1 MTGLFPDSSAS
12 AIDMLHLEGQAM
24 RRGYC
29 LIAGVDEAGR
39 GPLAGPVVA
48 AAVILPAGLMLPGV
62 NDSKQLTEEKRDA
75 LFDVIH
81 REALTVGVGIGDHAL
96 VDSINILQA
105 TLSAMRDAVHALS
118 VTPDFILID
127 GISSIPVNIPQRTVK
142 KGDSLSLSI
151 AAASIIAKVTRD
163 RMMLEYDLL
172 YPGYGFASHK
182 GYGAASHLAA
192 IAKLGPC
199 PIHRKSFGGVKE
211 HVPADPGRKASEP
224 STGLFS
230 F

>member
-1 MTGLFPDSSAS
+1 MTGLFPDSPAS
-12 AIDMLHLEGQAM
+12 AIDMLLLEGQAM
-24 RRGYC
+24 RRGYQR
-29 LIAGVDEAGR
+29 IAGVDEAGR

-48 AAVILPAGLMLPGV
+48 AAVILPSGLMLPGV
-62 NDSKQLTEEKRDA
+62 NDSKQLSEEKRDA

-81 REALTVGVGIGDHAL
+81 REALAVGVGVGDHAL

-105 TLSAMRDAVHALS
+105 TLSAMRDAVRSLS
-118 VTPDFILID
+118 ITPDFILID
-127 GISSIPVNIPQRTVK
+127 GISSIPMNIAQRTVK

-163 RMMLEYDLL
+163 RMMAEYDAK

-192 IAKLGPC
+192 IAALGPC
-199 PIHRKSFGGVKE
+199 PIHRKSFSGVKE
-211 HVPADPGRKASEP
+211 HLPADPDSNPSEP

>member
-1 MTGLFPDSSAS
+1 MTGLFPDNPGS
-12 AIDMLHLEGQAM
+12 AIDMLALEGQAS
-24 RRGYC
+24 RRGYRC
-29 LIAGVDEAGR
+29 IAGVDEAGR

-48 AAVILPAGLMLPGV
+48 AAVILPDGLFLPGV
-62 NDSKQLTEEKRDA
+62 NDSKQLTADQREA
-75 LFDVIH
+75 LFDTVS
-81 REALTVGVGIGDHAL
+81 REALAVGVGIGDHAL

-127 GISSIPVNIPQRTVK
+127 GISSIPMNIPQRTVK
-142 KGDSLSLSI
+142 KGDALSLSI

-199 PIHRKSFGGVKE
+199 PIHRKSFSGVKE
-211 HVPADPGRKASEP
+211 HVPADPDSKPSEP
-224 STGLFS
+224 STPLFP